1 MISAPSIR
9 LLMLS
14 LLACSAGVPV
24 SGTGGGQSG
33 QQMPSAP
40 GAGVAPGTM
49 PPAPSAPSLGARR
62 AALDNALVRAYAQR
76 LAPMLVGRSLS
87 AQEDETL
94 TSGGGAGLPSLIE
107 GWSREPGFS
116 STARDW
122 ISTKLKASG
131 TRDGVNLNLP
141 GNLAAY
147 LAKNRLPH
155 SELLVANFCIDD
167 QGEKTTCDTG
177 APFSSGIL
185 TTRAF
190 LANNASRF
198 NLKRA
203 RTVLRSFG
211 CADYPLPAERQP
223 PLAREVLIPLFKQDK
238 KEGDASGTFGNG
250 FACYACHSQFGAHA
264 QPFVKFDADG
274 KYIADAT
281 GVQLAGGEQGRST
294 GKLFASHMID
304 PLTSA
309 DESSQIFGKPVKNLA
324 GMGQAYVETE
334 SFWTCSIGS
343 LMGYVFGL
351 ADSTVFA
358 LPQDVLAD
366 IVTAAKAKEPQP
378 SLATLSVEAFSH
390 PAVVKSLQ

>member
-1 MISAPSIR
+1 MTSTASIR

-14 LLACSAGVPV
+14 LMACSAGLPA
-24 SGTGGGQSG
+24 SGTGGGAAG
-33 QQMPSAP
+33 QQTPLAP
-40 GAGVAPGTM
+40 IAGGPMQPT
-49 PPAPSAPSLGARR
+49 APSPSLDVRR
-62 AALDNALVRAYAQR
+62 ATLDLTLVRAYAQR
-76 LAPMLVGRSLS
+76 LAPMLVGRSLN
-87 AQEDETL
+87 AQEDEAL
-94 TSGGGAGLPSLIE
+94 TREGGAGLPSLIE
-107 GWSREPGFS
+107 SWSREPGFS
-116 STARDW
+116 GTARDW
-122 ISTKLKASG
+122 VSTKLKASG

-167 QGEKTTCDTG
+167 EGQKTACDTG

-211 CADYPLPAERQP
+211 CADYPMPAERQP
-223 PLAREVLIPLFKQDK
+223 PLPREVLIPLFKQDK
-238 KEGDASGTFGNG
+238 KEDDASGTFGNG

-274 KYIADAT
+274 KYVADAT
-281 GVQLAGGEQGRST
+281 GIQLAGGEQGRST
-294 GKLFASHMID
+294 GKLFASHMSD
-304 PLTSA
+304 PQASA

-324 GMGQAYVETE
+324 GMGQAYVETDA
-334 SFWTCSIGS
+334 FWSCSVGS
-343 LMGYVFGL
+343 LMGYIFGL

-358 LPQDVLAD
+358 LPKDVLTD
-366 IVTAAKAKEPQP
+366 IVSAAKAKEAQP